1 MDGFLFVVLPIII
14 TLYIQGF
21 SFSHALPAA
30 TGKKEEKELFGAPAP
45 RQGRCAPCTLAGS
58 EHELA
63 LFYICLICKRSEKSV
78 TCKQK

>member
-30 TGKKEEKELFGAPAP
+30 TGKKEEKELFGGTRTPAGTLRSLHP
-45 RQGRCAPCTLAGS
+45 RWFRA
-58 EHELA
+58 
-63 LFYICLICKRSEKSV
+63 
-78 TCKQK
+78 